1 MRSDVSNQVE
11 ASTPHI
17 LSQDKLKLFWI
28 TWYEGSIR
36 LGSGTQMNDEPVLT
50 LDVSDVTVNSLSLGS
65 RHQDPAMWE
74 FEKNMG
80 ENFEFIEFL
89 K

>member
-1 MRSDVSNQVE
+1 MQIQTRLLDCESE
-11 ASTPHI
+11 
-17 LSQDKLKLFWI
+17 KLFWI

-36 LGSGTQMNDEPVLT
+36 LGTGTQMNDEPVLT

-80 ENFEFIEFL
+80 ENYCKIFRIFR
-89 K
+89 